1 MERNIVA
8 TPKAPAAIGPY
19 SQAVI
24 ADKTVYCSG
33 QIPLDPASGE
43 IVGSDV
49 ASQTTQVMKN
59 LAAVLEAAGAD
70 FSSVIKCTIYLQN
83 MNEFGTVNEIYGSYF
98 SAPFPARVTIEAAVL
113 PKKVLVEID
122 AIAKVL

>member
-8 TPKAPAAIGPY
+8 TAKAPAAIGPY

-24 ADKTVYCSG
+24 ADNTVYCSG
-33 QIPLDPASGE
+33 QIPLDPSSGE

-83 MNEFGTVNEIYGSYF
+83 MNEFGDLMIH
-98 SAPFPARVTIEAAVL
+98 
-113 PKKVLVEID
+113 
-122 AIAKVL
+122 